1 MYDKLLYYKIIM
13 NAKIIC
19 SQVDS
24 PAKSPLPNEQM
35 LSNWIWRIALRLCL
49 HEHML
54 PCPAQFRRPGEEI
67 PDINAD
73 ATLHPIQAALKEG
86 CPLANYVA
94 LVMTKYGHRYDYM
107 IAYYMY
113 WNSAVGR
120 KITFSIIV

>member
-1 MYDKLLYYKIIM
+1 VYDKLLYYKIIM

-113 WNSAVGR
+113 
-120 KITFSIIV
+120 